1 MCGVTGACGRWG
13 GAECGG
19 VNFGEGLAER
29 EEAGNLG
36 VHLKNPAILLMT
48 TAPASEAE
56 SGKPRPEALAGE
68 GVAFREMAEAAPFGM
83 ILLSD
88 MADVLYANPQH
99 RAVLGYGMEECGG
112 LALWLKRAFGS
123 EDEPRERAMDDWWE
137 RVWRRRLQW
146 TCSMRNAEGWMKEVE
161 FRPAVLSGH
170 RLLLT
175 VFDVTDSR
183 LEEQTLRASEGRYR
197 GLFQNCGA
205 AVAVLN
211 GSGNVTEVNPRFE
224 ELTGYPRL
232 EIRRAGLGKVLPEA
246 EAERVVKAMGSGGSG
261 ELAGGVLTEI
271 TGRDGTRTPVSMS
284 VSVTR
289 GEDGEAV
296 YGAMLLHPL
305 PAGAAGG
312 EVVAAGGGAVRPL
325 PWAEGR
331 FAQTVADLVMVLDGS
346 GRILEYSGGRDFA
359 GLLPAGEMMRERMLD
374 VALPVISEQLP
385 LDVMMARLRENPEAE
400 TRCEFV
406 FQPDAKV
413 RARVLE
419 ARMVLLSV
427 EGAGEYGVVLR
438 DVTAV
443 AAGVRGAGGAMAW
456 FEGLESAVVVMNDR
470 GRISGLNGAA
480 ERMFGYGLGELE
492 GEGLYRL
499 FRPDDARSFSDEI
512 SEQLNREGRWKAVS
526 GFRRRDRSTGTAEVE
541 LVPVTD
547 EGSGSRKFL
556 ALIRERAVPGG
567 RATVTLHR
575 ARNDL
580 QLLSSL
586 LALQADDAP
595 AGEVRDAVTAGRDR
609 LAAVALIYRMIGG
622 EDDRVDFARYATE
635 LAGALRESRG
645 VAGGVPRVELAVEA
659 VQLPQKLAIT
669 LGVVL
674 GELLSVAMAQRAGQ
688 PDPVVRVGLVAGAG
702 EAVLSVGDRGVMGD
716 GRGGEVLRT
725 DSLSWRIVEAL
736 SAQIGATLTGLP
748 GPTGEVRLRF
758 RTVPVAARAD

>member
-1 MCGVTGACGRWG
+1 MST
-13 GAECGG
+13 E
-19 VNFGEGLAER
+19 
-29 EEAGNLG
+29 
-36 VHLKNPAILLMT
+36 
-48 TAPASEAE
+48 PASEAE
-56 SGKPRPEALAGE
+56 TGEPRPEAQAGE
-68 GVAFREMAEAAPFGM
+68 GMVFREMAEAAPFGM
-83 ILLSD
+83 VVLSD
-88 MADVLYANPQH
+88 MADVLYANSQH
-99 RAVLGYGMEECGG
+99 RTVLGYGVEECGG

-123 EDEPRERAMDDWWE
+123 EGEPQERAMDDWWE
-137 RVWRRRLQW
+137 RVWRRRLPW

-161 FRPAVLSGH
+161 FRPAVLPGH

-197 GLFQNCGA
+197 GLFQNCGV

-211 GSGNVTEVNPRFE
+211 AGGNVAEVNARFE

-232 EIRRAGLGKVLPEA
+232 EIRRAGLAKVLPEA
-246 EAERVVKAMGSGGSG
+246 EAERVVRAMAEGGSG
-261 ELAGGVLTEI
+261 EVLGGVVTEI

-296 YGAMLLHPL
+296 HAALFLHPL
-305 PAGAAGG
+305 
-312 EVVAAGGGAVRPL
+312 VGGGAVRSL
-325 PWAEGR
+325 PWVEGR
-331 FAQTVADLVMVLDGS
+331 MAQTVADLVMVLDGA

-374 VALPVISEQLP
+374 AALPVIAEQLP

-406 FQPDAKV
+406 YQPDV
-413 RARVLE
+413 RERGRVLE

-438 DVTAV
+438 DVSAV
-443 AAGVRGAGGAMAW
+443 VAGVGGAGGAMAW

-480 ERMFGYGLGELE
+480 ERMFGYGPGELE

-499 FRPDDARSFSDEI
+499 FRPDDARSFSEEI

-547 EGSGSRKFL
+547 EGGGRRKFL
-556 ALIRERAVPGG
+556 ALIRERAVAAGPVAG

-645 VAGGVPRVELAVEA
+645 VAGVVPRVELAVET
-659 VQLPQKLAIT
+659 VVLPQKLAIT
-669 LGVVL
+669 LGVIL
-674 GELLSVAMAQRAGQ
+674 GELLSVAMAQRVAQ

-702 EAVLSVGDRGVMGD
+702 EAVLSVGDRMVTGD
-716 GRGGEVLRT
+716 GRVVAGGT

>member
-1 MCGVTGACGRWG
+1 M
-13 GAECGG
+13 
-19 VNFGEGLAER
+19 
-29 EEAGNLG
+29 
-36 VHLKNPAILLMT
+36 
-48 TAPASEAE
+48 
-56 SGKPRPEALAGE
+56 
-68 GVAFREMAEAAPFGM
+68 FREMAEAAPFGM
-83 ILLSD
+83 MVLSD
-88 MADVLYANPQH
+88 MADVVYANPQH
-99 RAVLGYGMEECGG
+99 RTVLGYGVEECGG

-123 EDEPRERAMDDWWE
+123 EGEPQERAMDDWWE
-137 RVWRRRLQW
+137 RVWRRRLPW

-161 FRPAVLSGH
+161 FRPSVLAGH

-183 LEEQTLRASEGRYR
+183 LEEQTLKASEGRYR
-197 GLFQNCGA
+197 GLFQNCGV

-211 GSGNVTEVNPRFE
+211 AGGNVAEVNARFE

-232 EIRRAGLGKVLPEA
+232 EIRRAGLAKVLPEA
-246 EAERVVKAMGSGGSG
+246 EAERVVRAMAGGGSG
-261 ELAGGVLTEI
+261 EVLGGVVTEM
-271 TGRDGTRTPVSMS
+271 TGRDGTRTLVSMS

-289 GEDGEAV
+289 GEEGEAV
-296 YGAMLLHPL
+296 HAALFLVPVVGGGTAG
-305 PAGAAGG
+305 AGAAGG
-312 EVVAAGGGAVRPL
+312 AGAVRPL
-325 PWAEGR
+325 TWVEGR
-331 FAQTVADLVMVLDGS
+331 MAQTVADLVMVLDGA

-359 GLLPAGEMMRERMLD
+359 GLLPAGEMMRERVLD
-374 VALPVISEQLP
+374 AVLPAIAEQLP
-385 LDVMMARLRENPEAE
+385 MDVMMARLRENPEAE

-406 FQPDAKV
+406 YQPDV
-413 RARVLE
+413 RERGRVLE

-438 DVTAV
+438 DVSAV
-443 AAGVRGAGGAMAW
+443 AAGVRDEGGAMAW

-480 ERMFGYGLGELE
+480 ERMFGYGLEELE

-499 FRPDDARSFSDEI
+499 FRPDDARSFSEEI

-556 ALIRERAVPGG
+556 ALIRERAVAG

-645 VAGGVPRVELAVEA
+645 VAGGVPRVEMAVEA
-659 VQLPQKLAIT
+659 VVLPQKLAIT
-669 LGVVL
+669 LGVIL
-674 GELLSVAMAQRAGQ
+674 GELLSVAMAQRVAQ

>member
-1 MCGVTGACGRWG
+1 
-13 GAECGG
+13 
-19 VNFGEGLAER
+19 
-29 EEAGNLG
+29 
-36 VHLKNPAILLMT
+36 MT

-68 GVAFREMAEAAPFGM
+68 GEAFREMAEAAPFGM
-83 ILLSD
+83 IVLSD

-137 RVWRRRLQW
+137 RVWRRRLPW

-161 FRPAVLSGH
+161 FRPALLPGH

-183 LEEQTLRASEGRYR
+183 LEEQTLRASEARYR
-197 GLFQNCGA
+197 GLFQSCGV

-232 EIRRAGLGKVLPEA
+232 EIRRAGVGKVLPEA
-246 EAERVVKAMGSGGSG
+246 EAERLVKAMAEGGSG

-271 TGRDGTRTPVSMS
+271 TGRDGMRTPVSMS

-289 GEDGEAV
+289 GEDGEAM
-296 YGAMLLHPL
+296 YAALYLYPL
-305 PAGAAGG
+305 VAGAAGG
-312 EVVAAGGGAVRPL
+312 EGGAEGGGGVRPL

-331 FAQTVADLVMVLDGS
+331 FAQTVADLVMVLDGA

-359 GLLPAGEMMRERMLD
+359 GLLPAGEEVRERMLD
-374 VALPVISEQLP
+374 GVLPAIAEQLP

-406 FQPDAKV
+406 FQPEAKV
-413 RARVLE
+413 RARMLE
-419 ARMVLLSV
+419 ARMVLLSG

-443 AAGVRGAGGAMAW
+443 TGGVRGGVGAMAW

-470 GRISGLNGAA
+470 GRISGMNGAA
-480 ERMFGYGLGELE
+480 ERMFGYAQEELE

-499 FRPDDARSFSDEI
+499 FRPDDARSFSEEI
-512 SEQLNREGRWKAVS
+512 SEHLSRESRWKAVS
-526 GFRRRDRSTGTAEVE
+526 GFRRRDRSMGTAEVE

-547 EGSGSRKFL
+547 DGSGSRRFL
-556 ALIRERAVPGG
+556 ALIRERVVAGVPGAG

-645 VAGGVPRVELAVEA
+645 VGGGVPRVEMAVEA

-669 LGVVL
+669 LGVIL
-674 GELLSVAMAQRAGQ
+674 GELLSVAMAQRAAQ
-688 PDPVVRVGLVAGAG
+688 PDPVVRVGLVAGVG

-716 GRGGEVLRT
+716 GDGGVLRT

-748 GPTGEVRLRF
+748 GPSGEVRLRF

>member
-1 MCGVTGACGRWG
+1 MS
-13 GAECGG
+13 
-19 VNFGEGLAER
+19 
-29 EEAGNLG
+29 
-36 VHLKNPAILLMT
+36 

-56 SGKPRPEALAGE
+56 SGEPLPEAQAGE
-68 GVAFREMAEAAPFGM
+68 GLVFREMAEAAPFGM
-83 ILLSD
+83 MVLSD
-88 MADVLYANPQH
+88 MADVVYANPQH
-99 RAVLGYGMEECGG
+99 RTVLGYGVEECGG
-112 LALWLKRAFGS
+112 LALWLKRGFGS
-123 EDEPRERAMDDWWE
+123 EGEPQERAMDDWWE
-137 RVWRRRLQW
+137 RVWRRRLPW

-161 FRPAVLSGH
+161 FRPSVLAGH

-183 LEEQTLRASEGRYR
+183 LEEQTLKASEGRYR
-197 GLFQNCGA
+197 GLFQNCGV

-211 GSGNVTEVNPRFE
+211 AGGNVAEVNARFE

-232 EIRRAGLGKVLPEA
+232 EIRRAGLAKVLPEA
-246 EAERVVKAMGSGGSG
+246 EAERVVRAMAGGGSG
-261 ELAGGVLTEI
+261 EVLGGVVTEM
-271 TGRDGTRTPVSMS
+271 TGRDGTRTLVSMS

-289 GEDGEAV
+289 GEEGEAV
-296 YGAMLLHPL
+296 HAALFLVPVVGGGTAG
-305 PAGAAGG
+305 AGAAGG
-312 EVVAAGGGAVRPL
+312 AGAVRPL
-325 PWAEGR
+325 TWVEGR
-331 FAQTVADLVMVLDGS
+331 MAQTVADLVMVLDGA

-359 GLLPAGEMMRERMLD
+359 GLLPAGEMMRERVLD
-374 VALPVISEQLP
+374 AVLPAIAEQLP
-385 LDVMMARLRENPEAE
+385 MDVMMARLRENPEAE

-406 FQPDAKV
+406 YQPDV
-413 RARVLE
+413 REKGRVLE

-438 DVTAV
+438 DVSAV
-443 AAGVRGAGGAMAW
+443 AAGVRDEGGAMAW

-480 ERMFGYGLGELE
+480 ERMFGYGLEELE

-499 FRPDDARSFSDEI
+499 FRPDDARSFSEEI

-556 ALIRERAVPGG
+556 ALIRERAVAG

-645 VAGGVPRVELAVEA
+645 VAGGVPRVEMAVEA
-659 VQLPQKLAIT
+659 VVLPQKLAIT
-669 LGVVL
+669 LGVIL
-674 GELLSVAMAQRAGQ
+674 GELLSVAMAQRVAQ
-688 PDPVVRVGLVAGAG
+688 PDPVVRVGLVAGA
-702 EAVLSVGDRGVMGD
+702 
-716 GRGGEVLRT
+716 
-725 DSLSWRIVEAL
+725 
-736 SAQIGATLTGLP
+736 
-748 GPTGEVRLRF
+748 GEVRLRF

>member
-1 MCGVTGACGRWG
+1 
-13 GAECGG
+13 
-19 VNFGEGLAER
+19 
-29 EEAGNLG
+29 
-36 VHLKNPAILLMT
+36 
-48 TAPASEAE
+48 
-56 SGKPRPEALAGE
+56 
-68 GVAFREMAEAAPFGM
+68 MAEAAPFGM
-83 ILLSD
+83 MVLSD
-88 MADVLYANPQH
+88 MADVVYANPQH
-99 RAVLGYGMEECGG
+99 RTVLGYGVEECGG
-112 LALWLKRAFGS
+112 LALWLKRGFGS
-123 EDEPRERAMDDWWE
+123 EGEPQERAMDDWWE
-137 RVWRRRLQW
+137 RVWRRRLPW

-161 FRPAVLSGH
+161 FRPSVLAGH

-183 LEEQTLRASEGRYR
+183 LEEQTLKASEGRYR
-197 GLFQNCGA
+197 GLFQNCGV

-211 GSGNVTEVNPRFE
+211 AGGNVAEVNARFE

-232 EIRRAGLGKVLPEA
+232 EIRRAGLAKVLPEA
-246 EAERVVKAMGSGGSG
+246 EAERVVRAMAGGGSG
-261 ELAGGVLTEI
+261 EVLGGVVTEM
-271 TGRDGTRTPVSMS
+271 TGRDGTRTLVSMS

-289 GEDGEAV
+289 GEEGEAV
-296 YGAMLLHPL
+296 HAALFLVPVVGGGTAG
-305 PAGAAGG
+305 AGAAGG
-312 EVVAAGGGAVRPL
+312 AGAVRPL
-325 PWAEGR
+325 TWVEGR
-331 FAQTVADLVMVLDGS
+331 MAQTVADLVMVLDGA

-359 GLLPAGEMMRERMLD
+359 GLLPAGEMMRERVLD
-374 VALPVISEQLP
+374 AVLPAIAEQLP
-385 LDVMMARLRENPEAE
+385 MDVMMARLRENPEAE

-406 FQPDAKV
+406 YQPDV
-413 RARVLE
+413 REKGRVLE

-438 DVTAV
+438 DVSAV
-443 AAGVRGAGGAMAW
+443 AAGVRDEGGAMAW

-480 ERMFGYGLGELE
+480 ERMFGYGLEELE

-499 FRPDDARSFSDEI
+499 FRPDDARSFSEEI

-556 ALIRERAVPGG
+556 ALIRERAVAG

-645 VAGGVPRVELAVEA
+645 VAGGVPRVEMAVEA
-659 VQLPQKLAIT
+659 VVLPQKLAIT
-669 LGVVL
+669 LGVIL
-674 GELLSVAMAQRAGQ
+674 GELLSVAMAQRVAQ
-688 PDPVVRVGLVAGAG
+688 PDPVVRVGLVAGA
-702 EAVLSVGDRGVMGD
+702 
-716 GRGGEVLRT
+716 
-725 DSLSWRIVEAL
+725 
-736 SAQIGATLTGLP
+736 
-748 GPTGEVRLRF
+748 GEVRLRF

>member
-1 MCGVTGACGRWG
+1 MS
-13 GAECGG
+13 
-19 VNFGEGLAER
+19 
-29 EEAGNLG
+29 
-36 VHLKNPAILLMT
+36 

-56 SGKPRPEALAGE
+56 SGKPRPEAKAGE
-68 GVAFREMAEAAPFGM
+68 GLLFREMAEAAPFGM
-83 ILLSD
+83 MVLSD
-88 MADVLYANPQH
+88 MADVLYVNPQH
-99 RAVLGYGMEECGG
+99 RTVLGYGVEECGG

-123 EDEPRERAMDDWWE
+123 ENEPQERAMDDWWE
-137 RVWRRRLQW
+137 RVWRRRLPW

-161 FRPAVLSGH
+161 FRPSVLPGH

-183 LEEQTLRASEGRYR
+183 LEEQTLKASEARYR
-197 GLFQNCGA
+197 GLFQSCGV

-211 GSGNVTEVNPRFE
+211 ASGNVTEASARFE
-224 ELTGYPRL
+224 ELTGYSRV
-232 EIRRAGLGKVLPEA
+232 EIRRAGLGKLLPEV
-246 EAERVVKAMGSGGSG
+246 EVERVVKVMAEGGSG
-261 ELAGGVLTEI
+261 AVLGGVLTEM
-271 TGRDGTRTPVSMS
+271 TERDGTRTPVSMS

-289 GEDGEAV
+289 GEDGEVVHAALFLV
-296 YGAMLLHPL
+296 PVVAG
-305 PAGAAGG
+305 AGAAGVG
-312 EVVAAGGGAVRPL
+312 VSASGSGAVRPL
-325 PWAEGR
+325 PWVEGR
-331 FAQTVADLVMVLDGS
+331 MAQTVADLVMVLDGK
-346 GRILEYSGGRDFA
+346 GRILEYSGGRDFG
-359 GLLPAGEMMRERMLD
+359 GLLPAGEVVRERMLEA
-374 VALPVISEQLP
+374 VLPAIAEPLP

-406 FQPDAKV
+406 FQPDVKV

-443 AAGVRGAGGAMAW
+443 AAGVRGAGEGMAW

-480 ERMFGYGLGELE
+480 ERMFGYTLGELE

-499 FRPDDARSFSDEI
+499 FRPDDARSFSEEI

-547 EGSGSRKFL
+547 EAGGSRKFL
-556 ALIRERAVPGG
+556 ALIRERAGAAGPVAG

-645 VAGGVPRVELAVEA
+645 VAGGVPRVEMAVEA

-669 LGVVL
+669 LGVIL

-702 EAVLSVGDRGVMGD
+702 EAVLSVGDRVVTGD
-716 GRGGEVLRT
+716 GRVVAGGT